1 MSYRHMINSSSLS
14 NRKTLATVFII
25 LLGISFPLFSQE
37 GHPLVGSWSGDRL
50 VNDKNTRV
58 LVLLDLQPDQEITGT
73 IIENGVRIP
82 LSDVTLDPQDWS
94 VNISAV
100 GEDRAGNTLSYKIQG
115 IIGNLGSATQRNIT
129 GTWDDG
135 TDTGSFRLQRN

>member
-1 MSYRHMINSSSLS
+1 MIYWHTINSFSLS
-14 NRKTLATVFII
+14 NRKILATIFIF
-25 LLGISFPLFSQE
+25 LLGFSYPLFSQE

-73 IIENGVRIP
+73 LIENGVRIP

-100 GEDRAGNTLSYKIQG
+100 GEDRAGNTLNYKIQG
-115 IIGNLGSATQRNIT
+115 VIGNLGSATQRNIT

>member
-1 MSYRHMINSSSLS
+1 MIYWHTINSFSLS
-14 NRKTLATVFII
+14 NRKILATIFIF
-25 LLGISFPLFSQE
+25 LLGFSYPLFSQE

-73 IIENGVRIP
+73 LIENGVRIP

-94 VNISAV
+94 VNISAI
-100 GEDRAGNTLSYKIQG
+100 GEDRAGNTLNYKIQG
-115 IIGNLGSATQRNIT
+115 VIGNLGSATQRNIT
-129 GTWDDG
+129 GTWHDG

>member
-1 MSYRHMINSSSLS
+1 MIYSSSLL
-14 NRKTLATVFII
+14 NRQTLAAVFII
-25 LLGISFPLFSQE
+25 LLGFSYPLFSQE
-37 GHPLVGSWSGDRL
+37 GHPLVGAWSGDRL
-50 VNDKNTRV
+50 VNNKNTRV

-115 IIGNLGSATQRNIT
+115 IIGNLGSATQRNIS